1 MPPRQCD
8 TSPLTSQASMDWGG
22 NGYETYHL
30 AATINEAAVATARRF
45 DGQGDYV
52 QVPNV
57 GTHCD
62 VTIDAWVR
70 WGRDFRMPTDSNL
83 EGRPMVN
90 HPIMNEDN
98 WDEGDLHYQI
108 YNNEFGFDVNGN
120 GDYVEQ

>member
-1 MPPRQCD
+1 
-8 TSPLTSQASMDWGG
+8 
-22 NGYETYHL
+22 
-30 AATINEAAVATARRF
+30 
-45 DGQGDYV
+45 
-52 QVPNV
+52 
-57 GTHCD
+57 
-62 VTIDAWVR
+62 
-70 WGRDFRMPTDSNL
+70 MPTDSNL